1 MKQFLNKRNDERS
14 ELISGISKIVEEFNS
29 ETAKKILFNNGDSF
43 DSFVGRFH
51 EILNNKDDSWNKSI
65 LIPLKKLYNG
75 VQDAPEHFH
84 TFRNFIFEVK
94 KRKDIQGDF
103 IKTINYFKRCI
114 DEQDIKENKQDL
126 NYMEVSSDL
135 HLFID
140 LFKCYGDSNLT
151 INQKLFKI
159 SLNKDIEDDGDG
171 YVTGDVAVLIAILKN
186 ENFRTII
193 FSLES
198 YLSEFIDFIGKK
210 ENKSFLIIERSTNK
224 LIFSKTKIPG
234 DLLVFEFDLQAPT
247 LPFFEF
253 SMLIKKFSSENP
265 EVEFAN
271 LIKMKMDLWHG
282 RFLDGLLNHGDFTF
296 FDFIENR
303 IPLSFLSDEDILHE
317 LLGDIS
323 LTLSELI
330 SLLKKLHPEDK
341 ERIRRLVLPLI

>member
-1 MKQFLNKRNDERS
+1 MKN
-14 ELISGISKIVEEFNS
+14 LIRKLL
-29 ETAKKILFNNGDSF
+29 KKILFDNGDSF
-43 DSFVGRFH
+43 DRFVGRFH

-84 TFRNFIFEVK
+84 TFRNFIFEVR

-114 DEQDIKENKQDL
+114 DEQDIENKQDL

-135 HLFID
+135 HLFMD
-140 LFKCYGDSNLT
+140 LFQCYGDSNLT
-151 INQKLFKI
+151 INQKLLKI
-159 SLNKDIEDDGDG
+159 SLNKDIEDNGDG

-186 ENFRTII
+186 ENFQTII

-210 ENKSFLIIERSTNK
+210 ENKRFLIIERSTNK

-234 DLLVFEFDLQAPT
+234 DLLVFEFDLQAQT
-247 LPFFEF
+247 LSFFEF
-253 SMLIKKFSSENP
+253 SMIIKKFSSENP

-271 LIKMKMDLWHG
+271 LIKIKIGLWHES
-282 RFLDGLLNHGDFTF
+282 FLTCALNPEVLSF
-296 FDFIENR
+296 FDFMENR
-303 IPLSFLSDEDILHE
+303 VPLSLLSNEDILHE
-317 LLGDIS
+317 LLGDSI
-323 LTLSELI
+323 TLSELI

-341 ERIRRLVLPLI
+341 TRIRELVLTLI

>member
-14 ELISGISKIVEEFNS
+14 ELISGISKIVEEFNP
-29 ETAKKILFNNGDSF
+29 ETAKQILFDNGDSF
-43 DSFVGRFH
+43 DSFVSRFH

-135 HLFID
+135 QLFIN

-198 YLSEFIDFIGKK
+198 YLSEFIDLIGKK
-210 ENKSFLIIERSTNK
+210 ENKRFLIKEYPSIS
-224 LIFSKTKIPG
+224 PG
-234 DLLVFEFDLQAPT
+234 DTWDISVFR
-247 LPFFEF
+247 
-253 SMLIKKFSSENP
+253 ISE
-265 EVEFAN
+265 
-271 LIKMKMDLWHG
+271 
-282 RFLDGLLNHGDFTF
+282 
-296 FDFIENR
+296 
-303 IPLSFLSDEDILHE
+303 FLS
-317 LLGDIS
+317 
-323 LTLSELI
+323 
-330 SLLKKLHPEDK
+330 
-341 ERIRRLVLPLI
+341 